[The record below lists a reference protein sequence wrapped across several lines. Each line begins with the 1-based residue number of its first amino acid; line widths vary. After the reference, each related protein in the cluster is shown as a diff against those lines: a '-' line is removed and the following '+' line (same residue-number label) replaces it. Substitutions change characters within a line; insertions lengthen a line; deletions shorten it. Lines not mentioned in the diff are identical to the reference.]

1 MREILLVKTDGSAG
15 LSVWQMAFK
24 DLLPDIDVYDWADKS
39 VDRDR
44 VVYAL
49 VWQPEPGQLCRYPRL
64 RLILSDAAGV
74 GHILADPQL
83 PVNIPI
89 ARMVT
94 HETAERMADF
104 VSMAAL
110 GLVRQ
115 LPELIEAQGSRQ
127 WASELTGKVSSRVS
141 AGVMGLGHLGA
152 HVALRLGAIGFRA
165 SGWARS
171 HKTLAGVTTYAGKE
185 ELPSFLAKTDILINL
200 LPETRETAGIIGVQ
214 ALSQLPPGACVINV
228 GRGTHLDLDAL
239 VEKIDSGHLSG
250 AVLDVLENEPLASD
264 HMLWRHPRV
273 LVTPHVASF
282 LPVRARAGQAARTIQ
297 AFRRGDV
304 LPYAFD
310 RAAGY

>member
-1 MREILLVKTDGSAG
+1 MREILLVKTDSGAG
-15 LSVWQMAFK
+15 LTVWQKVFK
-24 DLLPDIDVYDWADKS
+24 ELLPDIDVYDWADQF
-39 VDRDR
+39 VNRER
-44 VVYAL
+44 VAYVL
-49 VWQPEPGQLCRYPRL
+49 VWQPEPGQLSRYPRL

-83 PVNIPI
+83 PKNIPI

-94 HETAERMADF
+94 QETAERMADF

-115 LPELIEAQGSRQ
+115 LPELIEAQRSRH
-127 WASELTGKVSSRVS
+127 WATELTGRVSSEVS
-141 AGVMGLGHLGA
+141 AGVMGLGHLGGY
-152 HVALRLGAIGFRA
+152 VALRLGAIGFRV

-171 HKTLAGVTTYAGKE
+171 QKTLAGVATYAGME
-185 ELPSFLAKTDILINL
+185 ELPNFLAKTDILINL
-200 LPETRETAGIIGVQ
+200 LPETHETAGIIGAK
-214 ALSQLPPGACVINV
+214 ALSQLARGASVINV

-250 AVLDVLENEPLASD
+250 AVLDVFKNEPLASD
-264 HMLWRHPRV
+264 HPLWQHPRV

-282 LPVRARAGQAARTIQ
+282 LSLRARAGHAAQAIQ
-297 AFRRGDV
+297 AFRQGNA

-310 RAAGY
+310 RVAGY